1 MKRIILSSA
10 HWCALGTLA
19 FGSCGLAVAQDNRAA
34 STDHGTAPVDAV
46 ATYAAP
52 SPQLGHFIRP
62 ERVANMLAIASLDG
76 KTPLVIAQPQAFRVS
91 GSSLGGPEIAG
102 QEAET
107 PQSMGCVYIGIPYSA
122 GCVPNYNPGS
132 GGPSS
137 AGYGAIA
144 VVDAYA
150 SPTAAS
156 DLARF
161 DSYWGLAAP
170 PSFTVL
176 QATGNGSCST
186 VPPPPFG
193 LESWQLETALDTQW
207 AHVFAPNAAII
218 LVETCTQSLAD
229 LIYGN
234 EVAFSYIAA
243 HFKTTGGQVSNSWQY
258 PEPGAPQQYSDD
270 LLFTDHNYTAGQGW
284 QPNIQAFASSGDSG
298 FEGFSQ
304 AGYPS
309 ANPWVVSAGGT
320 SVERNAVNEIFTGE
334 NCWSGSGGGR
344 SAVET
349 YSTTWTGGH
358 TGPWADFQYQIFGQ
372 APRSTP
378 DFSFNA
384 DPASGVLLYCSE
396 PAYCGTPG
404 FYKVGGTSVSS
415 PALAS
420 LVNRAGNRLGTV
432 HLNAVTGNNGYFS
445 AEENTLAYATLPA
458 ALQHREFYD
467 VTVGSNGQSAVAGW
481 DYCTGLGALRG
492 LLGM

>member
-1 MKRIILSSA
+1 MTRIILLSA
-10 HWCALGTLA
+10 SWCALGALA
-19 FGSCGLAVAQDNRAA
+19 FGSSGLAVAQDNPAA
-34 STDHGTAPVDAV
+34 STGQGAEPAAPA
-46 ATYAAP
+46 YAAA
-52 SPQLGHFIRP
+52 SPQSGHFIRP
-62 ERVANMLAIASLDG
+62 EGVRNMLAIASLDG
-76 KTPLVIAQPQAFRVS
+76 KTPLMMAQPRAFAVN
-91 GSSLGGPEIAG
+91 GSIEGGPEIVLG

-107 PQSMGCVYIGIPYSA
+107 PQSMGCIYVGVPSSP
-122 GCVPNYNPGS
+122 GCVPNYRSGS

-144 VVDAYA
+144 VVDAYH
-150 SPTAAS
+150 SPNAAS
-156 DLARF
+156 DLAKF
-161 DSYWGLAAP
+161 NSYWGLAAP

-218 LVETCTQSLAD
+218 LVETCTQSLSD

-234 EVAFSYIAA
+234 EVAFAYIAA
-243 HFKTTGGQVSNSWQY
+243 HFKTTGGEVSNSWQY
-258 PEPGAPQQYSDD
+258 PEPGAPGQYSDD
-270 LLFTDHNYTAGQGW
+270 VLFTDHNYTAGQGW
-284 QPNIQAFASSGDSG
+284 QPNIQAFASSGDGG

-320 SVERNAVNEIFTGE
+320 SVERNQATEQFSAE
-334 NCWSGSGGGR
+334 YCWSGSGGGK

-358 TGPWADFQYQIFGQ
+358 TGPWADFQYPIFGQ
-372 APRSTP
+372 GPRSTP

-384 DPASGVLLYCSE
+384 DPSSGVLVYCSE

-404 FYKVGGTSVSS
+404 FYQVGGTSVSS

-420 LVNRAGNRLGTV
+420 IVNRAGNRLGTV
-432 HLNAVTGNNGYFS
+432 HLNAVTGNNAYFS
-445 AEENTLAYATLPA
+445 AAENTLAYATLPA
-458 ALQHREFYD
+458 HNQHTEFYD

-481 DYCTGLGALRG
+481 DYCTGLGAARG
-492 LLGM
+492 LAGK